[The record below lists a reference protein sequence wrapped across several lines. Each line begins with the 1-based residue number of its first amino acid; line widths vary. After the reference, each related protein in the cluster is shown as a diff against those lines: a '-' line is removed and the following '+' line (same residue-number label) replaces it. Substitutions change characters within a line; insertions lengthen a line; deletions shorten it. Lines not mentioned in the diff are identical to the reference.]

1 MMEMHGRSKAWLFGV
16 STALAVAAVAFLA
29 WQVID
34 QNPRLFAGSAPSTPI
49 SNPPSADPPPAN
61 PPSANPPAQASTSPQ
76 EAQAPRAPA
85 RPDVRP
91 SFDIVRV
98 EPGGDAVIAG
108 RASPGAVVR
117 LRNKGVVIGEAKAD
131 ENGHFAL
138 VPRALGTG
146 EHLLTLDVEGSA
158 AGMQGQSVTIVVPA
172 ERSAEVVVALS
183 EPGVATRILSDR
195 PAAPSAP
202 SAALRI
208 RSAEADEMGGFYATG
223 TAAPG
228 ATVRLSLN
236 GVAVATVEAD
246 KEGRWSLKVERGM
259 KSGAYLV
266 RADQIDAAGKI
277 LAQAEVPFDYPERPA
292 PPQVAAPAPAPAKP
306 GDAAHAVVPE
316 VRSVTV
322 QRGDSLWRISQR
334 LLGSGYRYTQIYAA
348 NNNQIRNPSL
358 IYPNQILVLPEGVQ
372 PQP

>member
-49 SNPPSADPPPAN
+49 SNPPSANPPA
-61 PPSANPPAQASTSPQ
+61 ANPPAQASTSPQ

-98 EPGGDAVIAG
+98 EPGGEAVIAG
-108 RASPGAVVR
+108 RAAPGAVVR
-117 LRNKGVVIGEAKAD
+117 LRNKGTVIGEAKAD

-183 EPGVATRILSDR
+183 EPGLATRILSDR
-195 PAAPSAP
+195 PPAPSAP
-202 SAALRI
+202 SPALRI

-277 LAQAEVPFDYPERPA
+277 LAQAEAPFDYPERPA